1 MIIKCKCFRSKKTG
15 RFFKF
20 EQYFD
25 DGYGKYE
32 DHVSTYDFLEDR
44 YDIRLPDLFPL
55 DTSGRYFYEFV
66 DHKKDEIEEVIVMI
80 TIEGVE
86 HDKNF

>member
-1 MIIKCKCFRSKKTG
+1 MIIKCKCFRSKKSG

-25 DGYGKYE
+25 DGYGKYK
-32 DHVSTYDFLEDR
+32 DSISTYDFHEGR
-44 YDIRLPDLFPL
+44 YDIALPDLFPL
-55 DTSGRYFYEFV
+55 NTEGRTFYEF
-66 DHKKDEIEEVIVMI
+66 DKHGKDEIEEVIVVV

-86 HDKNF
+86 HEE